1 MLGLGSRWRRSGAR
15 RGGIVLAAASLSC
28 GVMCV
33 LISCRT
39 ERCEESVG
47 ESSHPNP
54 NLDLLYSRRACSNMR
69 LVIRHALPP
78 RCFGLNST
86 TSIIGGSTA
95 LTSPRRWKYRLP
107 ALPGLY
113 CRSGRTTPG
122 AARAPPRSPRSDDG
136 TSSFVRAP
144 RPGEWASK
152 RSGSSGPQSGG
163 AAVGLLPR
171 RASRGKAGAPIMVE
185 RAFRSC
191 GHQGAPCW
199 QRYSCNWMQLM
210 QLG

>member
-1 MLGLGSRWRRSGAR
+1 
-15 RGGIVLAAASLSC
+15 
-28 GVMCV
+28 
-33 LISCRT
+33 
-39 ERCEESVG
+39 
-47 ESSHPNP
+47 
-54 NLDLLYSRRACSNMR
+54 MR

-171 RASRGKAGAPIMVE
+171 RASRGKAGAPIMVAL
-185 RAFRSC
+185 RGAVVPFC
-191 GHQGAPCW
+191 GHQQARPVGKPERRC
-199 QRYSCNWMQLM
+199 RLYSSCTVGL
-210 QLG
+210 LGLVGNLTKLLRDVVRIPRLLLVATAASPVTD